1 MKLSIITPT
10 LNEEAIIEQTLNS
23 FLKFTHSFFDLEILV
38 VDGMSTDKTREI
50 VQRFSQR
57 NPIIRLID
65 NPNRK
70 TPFAFNIGIQQA
82 QGEYV
87 AILGAHTI
95 YQPDYVEV
103 CLQELQRTGAK
114 GVAGRI
120 FVKRMYDTVGALLSE
135 AVSTS
140 AFGVSGNSF
149 RKLEEGFVNSI
160 GYPIFEKS
168 TLINIG
174 LYNTNL
180 HRNQDNDM
188 NQRIIDSGGKLYHT
202 WKTSC
207 DYSPPKSVGNLFK
220 YGFKNGMWN
229 IITLRFNRKSMK
241 IHHLIPL
248 IFVVGIL
255 GGLLLGGL
263 ETLLFNT
270 CYLLCTL
277 GFFLGIYSLGAII
290 FTLKSMKEQFHWSK
304 IMLPFVF
311 FGFHFSYG
319 WGSINGFTNGPKNK

>member
-10 LNEEAIIEQTLNS
+10 LNEEAIIEKTINCYLN
-23 FLKFTHSFFDLEILV
+23 FIHSFFDLEILI

-50 VQRFSQR
+50 VQKFADSHSNIRFLN
-57 NPIIRLID
+57 NPD
-65 NPNRK
+65 RK
-70 TPFAFNIGIQQA
+70 TPFAFNIGITHA
-82 QGEYV
+82 QGDYI

-95 YQPDYVEV
+95 YKPDYLEV
-103 CLQELQRTGAK
+103 CLTELQRTGAT

-120 FVKRMYDTVGALLSE
+120 FVKRMYDTPGALLAE

-140 AFGVSGNSF
+140 VFGVSGNSF
-149 RKLEEGFVNSI
+149 RKMEEGYVNSL
-160 GYPIFEKS
+160 GYPVFKKS
-168 TLINIG
+168 TLVDLG
-174 LYNTNL
+174 LYNTSL

-255 GGLLLGGL
+255 GGLILGSAESLLFHTYYLLG
-263 ETLLFNT
+263 TL
-270 CYLLCTL
+270 C
-277 GFFLGIYSLGAII
+277 FFLGIYGLGAVI

-319 WGSINGFTNGPKNK
+319 WGSINGFMNGPKNK